1 MLEVVVARCVAVS
14 CCVKET
20 AVLLQVTGH
29 FLLKAYRVQF
39 VKLLYFL
46 FKVFL
51 PKLKEVAAGSGPVSR
66 LETFLETTMKNNAF
80 IPQPEGYLP
89 PQFF

>member
-1 MLEVVVARCVAVS
+1 MLW
-14 CCVKET
+14 
-20 AVLLQVTGH
+20 QVTGH

-51 PKLKEVAAGSGPVSR
+51 PKLKEVAAGTGPVSR
-66 LETFLETTMKNNAF
+66 LETFLETTMKNSAF
-80 IPQPEGYLP
+80 IPVPEGYLP